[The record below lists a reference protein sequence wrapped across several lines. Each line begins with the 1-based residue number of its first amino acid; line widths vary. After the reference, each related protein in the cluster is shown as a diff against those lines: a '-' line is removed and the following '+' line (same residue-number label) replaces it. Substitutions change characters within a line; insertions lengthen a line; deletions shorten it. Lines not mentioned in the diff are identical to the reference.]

1 MKYLTRQSPGVVI
14 IDECPLDVTY
24 RYQGRRGTAG
34 GGEVGKLDVGQECN
48 LLLSLA
54 ANLEKN
60 TVGFHVRMQATQN
73 EYADAIRSVVAR
85 VAEFEEL
92 ETED

>member
-1 MKYLTRQSPGVVI
+1 MQYLTRQSPDVCLFKENGH
-14 IDECPLDVTY
+14 DEYY
-24 RYQGRRGTAG
+24 RHKGQR
-34 GGEVGKLDVGQECN
+34 GGEAWKLDVGQECN